1 MYLRHHVIVH
11 HIIVLLSHVDDIH
24 VCVSSCKCFWLR
36 VNVYHG
42 FVPSFIR
49 YFYHANAF
57 HANAFHE
64 IMYRAIVASRKCLSC
79 K

>member
-1 MYLRHHVIVH
+1 MFVCRHVNVI
-11 HIIVLLSHVDDIH
+11 
-24 VCVSSCKCFWLR
+24 WLR

-42 FVPSFIR
+42 FVPSCIR

-64 IMYRAIVASRKCLSC
+64 NMCHAIAAQ
-79 K
+79 